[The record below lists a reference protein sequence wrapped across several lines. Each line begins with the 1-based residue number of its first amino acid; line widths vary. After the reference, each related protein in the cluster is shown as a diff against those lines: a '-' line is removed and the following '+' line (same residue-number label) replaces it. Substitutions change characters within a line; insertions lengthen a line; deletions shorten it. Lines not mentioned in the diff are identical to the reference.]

1 MQRTNAHLSDH
12 EYGLRN
18 YEGVPKWGRP
28 LLSAAGH
35 SAGFRWAAAAFP
47 IFACRKKTD
56 LLDGGRI
63 HRKYLYSTTGTL
75 IYRLIRG
82 THLQRRTNNCIGE
95 TEQYGRK
102 NMANLTVTISKQH

>member
-1 MQRTNAHLSDH
+1 MLASRIMSTDCEITRASQNGGALFFLPQDI
-12 EYGLRN
+12 LRDF
-18 YEGVPKWGRP
+18 V
-28 LLSAAGH
+28 A
-35 SAGFRWAAAAFP
+35 AAAAFP

-75 IYRLIRG
+75 IYRLIRD
-82 THLQRRTNNCIGE
+82 TLLQRRTNNCIGE